1 MNFMPPKNRAEELR
15 ERFTTGFLW
24 FWVKQFRISYLIVI
38 TIIIMGMMAAV
49 NIPKE
54 SSPSVKLGIVSIST
68 AYPGTNPID
77 MDSLVTDKIY
87 KEVKDIKWIDK
98 INSSSSLGFSNI
110 SLTLKTDADVKDVL
124 SDVRSAVGRVTL
136 PSDAK
141 TPSITEIETDTNRAF
156 SIYIYAKNPETTK
169 ALLFDRAIEL
179 KKVLEWV
186 SGINTVDLSAG
197 GEWKAIE
204 AWGWNDGAYEVHIII
219 PEEKLANL
227 WLTLGGIAQSIQ
239 SYNRDQP
246 IGNFSIGEK
255 KYDFRIEGKNKE
267 SFDFLKVPLSLPSGW
282 SITLGDIATI
292 ERKYKNDAYNRI
304 ILGWALVTD
313 GSVVSGEGPVYP
325 YVWLTVN
332 KTDSASIFR
341 ASDAAK
347 EKVGEIFQKP
357 EYKNF
362 AYTYAIDLAD
372 NIRDDYDELAKEAVT
387 TLVLVF
393 IAMYLFVGFR
403 DSLFASITLPLAFLS
418 TFLLLYYGGYTMNFL
433 TNFSLILS
441 FGIAVDTIIVIV
453 QAASAKI
460 RVGYDPQSAIM
471 LALREYAVPIISWV
485 MTTIVV
491 FIPMM
496 TLPGILGKFLAYI
509 PITIFGVLA
518 TGLILALTVNS
529 ALYLLFVKRA
539 KNYVDDPHAIE
550 YASDEE
556 KELLTLEREW
566 KTRIGDGHI
575 PLRIRVIHSV
585 TEWYKSVL
593 RNFLEHTVLRR
604 LAIIVPFLFFIFGFV
619 VLAPRVGFNLFP
631 SDDNAFTSFII
642 TGPVGQRTE
651 VTKKELDGI
660 AEIFLSY
667 PEIKYSNLSI
677 HWNTANI
684 SVQLTKRQERKK
696 LWQRDIFT
704 LEKILLS
711 ELQVFES
718 KGYRVVSE
726 VLKNGPPGSKAVWLK
741 LIVDDPDKLSTLINV
756 SKEFEAHL
764 KTIPGTKNVSRSS
777 NDTPGQFI
785 FKLKKDLIATTGIT
799 PAMIYGQIAQNMN
812 GVTLGTVEDN
822 GEDMDIILKSS
833 QFVSNVRLE
842 DVLAIPLVV
851 GQTSYVVWDF
861 VESKLTNATASVT
874 RENGNIQI
882 TVDADLK
889 NTTEEDKLALKE
901 YLKEVKKKKVDES
914 FESLK
919 KSLTREN
926 LKAYISSLFTT
937 PTIQSEFTEY
947 AKKYQFPPG
956 VSYQTWGEN
965 EANSELITAV
975 LSAFFIAIIVIFAIL
990 TLQFHSFSQP
1000 AVILYSVIMSLPFVM
1015 IGLLLTGNQFSLPFG
1030 IWFIAFTGIAV
1041 NHGIILIAAINE
1053 NLKKGIEGITAL
1065 VEAGSSRLEPMLLTT
1080 VTTALGILPIA
1091 LRDKFWSGMGFTII
1105 FGVMAASALTL
1116 FVVKGIYYEFYL
1128 NPEDGMIKSW
1138 YKKSKELI
1146 KRAIAKKRTI
1156 K

>member
-124 SDVRSAVGRVTL
+124 SDVRSAVGRVSL

-179 KKVLEWV
+179 KKVLESV

-227 WLTLGGIAQSIQ
+227 GLTLGGIAQAIQ

-304 ILGWALVTD
+304 ILGWALVNDT
-313 GSVVSGEGPVYP
+313 SVVSGEGPVYP

-677 HWNTANI
+677 RWNTANI

-741 LIVDDPDKLSTLINV
+741 LIVDDPDKLSTLIKV
-756 SKEFEAHL
+756 SKDFEAHL
-764 KTIPGTKNVSRSS
+764 KTLPGTKNVGRSS
-777 NDTPGQFI
+777 SDTPGQFI
-785 FKLKKDLIATTGIT
+785 FNLKKDLISTTGIS
-799 PAMIYGQIAQNMN
+799 AAQIYAQISQSMN
-812 GVTLGTVEDN
+812 GVTLGSVEDD
-822 GEDMDIILKSS
+822 GEDMNIIVKSS
-833 QFVSNVRLE
+833 QFLDDVKLE
-842 DVLAIPLVV
+842 DVLSIPLTVW
-851 GQTSYVVWDF
+851 TSRYVVWDF
-861 VESKLTNATASVT
+861 VESRITNATANIS
-874 RENGNIQI
+874 RQDGDIQI
-882 TVDADLK
+882 TVDADLEQGIDSVSTQK
-889 NTTEEDKLALKE
+889 TFLSYA
-901 YLKEVKKKKVDES
+901 ES
-914 FESLK
+914 
-919 KSLTREN
+919 
-926 LKAYISSLFTT
+926 Y
-937 PTIQSEFTEY
+937 EFP
-947 AKKYQFPPG
+947 AG
-956 VSYQTWGEN
+956 VSYKAWGEN
-965 EANSELITAV
+965 EENSELITAV

-1015 IGLLLTGNQFSLPFG
+1015 VGLLLTGNQFSLPFG
-1030 IWFIAFTGIAV
+1030 IGFIAFTGIAV

-1128 NPEDGMIKSW
+1128 NPEDGMIKSG

-1146 KRAIAKKRTI
+1146 KKAIAKKRTI